1 MGRSR
6 PAPRPRR
13 FRLGAPQPLHLAAR
27 SSTVATNAAM
37 PGRCTRMTS
46 KTAMGRSPCWPRS
59 ARCSLGCAMS
69 SPMAAVGRRAGK
81 SRALALVAVYLAAF
95 VSWRPRLAAGEVGV
109 IMVLAADRNQ
119 AGVLLGYVRGLIA
132 DNPMLAQLVTAEGV
146 ERIEL
151 GTLRVAIEEHTSS
164 YRAVRGRTVIA
175 ALCDEVAFWRSMP
188 TNRFGSADP
197 HAEGRARTLRKPSPT
212 PARASRHFRAAV
224 RAQYGGTRSALACSG
239 RGGRRS
245 GYRWVRRCRR
255 HPRASGIASRPA
267 PPGTGMGSRCGSEH
281 RSAGS
286 GAWPRAACAWG

>member
-1 MGRSR
+1 MNGQPQARVLLATLSNAR
-6 PAPRPRR
+6 VPEADATFEDGPAPR
-13 FRLGAPQPLHLAAR
+13 
-27 SSTVATNAAM
+27 T
-37 PGRCTRMTS
+37 
-46 KTAMGRSPCWPRS
+46 WS
-59 ARCSLGCAMS
+59 A
-69 SPMAAVGRRAGK
+69 
-81 SRALALVAVYLAAF
+81 F
-95 VSWRPRLAAGEVGV
+95 
-109 IMVLAADRNQ
+109 
-119 AGVLLGYVRGLIA
+119 
-132 DNPMLAQLVTAEGV
+132 
-146 ERIEL
+146 EL
-151 GTLRVAIEEHTSS
+151 GTLRVAIEGHRSS

-175 ALCDEVAFWRSMP
+175 ALCDEVAFWRSVP

-197 HAEGRARTLRKPSPT
+197 HAEGRARTLRRPSPT

-239 RGGRRS
+239 RGGWRS

>member
-1 MGRSR
+1 MAALAGVVFGLPMDPRCAVDLARACTGR
-6 PAPRPRR
+6 AD
-13 FRLGAPQPLHLAAR
+13 ALAHGPYREAWLVVR
-27 SSTVATNAAM
+27 
-37 PGRCTRMTS
+37 
-46 KTAMGRSPCWPRS
+46 RS
-59 ARCSLGCAMS
+59 A
-69 SPMAAVGRRAGK
+69 GR

-119 AGVLLGYVRGLIA
+119 AGALLGYVRGLIA

-175 ALCDEVAFWRSMP
+175 ALCDEVAFWAPCPPTASARPIHMP
-188 TNRFGSADP
+188 KVARVPFGTP
-197 HAEGRARTLRKPSPT
+197 PT

-281 RSAGS
+281 HSAGS